1 MHMKETMIRTILILI
16 ALIIT
21 TGLLTP
27 PVMAFDS
34 RSGDNIVINEP
45 VDDDLIATGGSMI
58 VNAPVKSITWAG
70 GTLIVNEPVEKNLIA
85 AGGTI
90 QVNAPVGTDLLAAGG
105 NIDING
111 DVGGKIMAVGGSVTM
126 SGNAENIAAS
136 GGTVVLSKNTVIR
149 KDAMISA
156 SGYTTQA
163 TILGN
168 LTVEEGTPGS
178 AGCQMKQIGDMIGAF
193 ISIVMILM
201 FFGFLILGIIFVK
214 LCPAFHAALVK
225 TGKEKTLLSF
235 VAGIAGL
242 VIGGILCI
250 ILLITIIGIPLA
262 LLIFLLILIGLLLAN
277 ILSGALV
284 GEWIQQL
291 AKKDVSPLWG
301 FIVGFVVLNAFF
313 FTPVVGFFIWIIAIL
328 LGFGMMVLT
337 CYEAY
342 ADTGL

>member
-21 TGLLTP
+21 AGLLTP

-70 GTLIVNEPVEKNLIA
+70 GTLIINEPVEKNLIA

-168 LTVEEGTPGS
+168 LTVEEGGS
-178 AGCQMKQIGDMIGAF
+178 GDTGFQMKKIGDMIGAF
-193 ISIVMILM
+193 ISLVMILS

-235 VAGIAGL
+235 IAGIAGL

-262 LLIFLLILIGLLLAN
+262 ILICLLILIGLLLAN

-301 FIVGFVVLNAFF
+301 FLVGFVILNALFF
-313 FTPVVGFFIWIIAIL
+313 IPFIGFFIWIIAIL

-342 ADTGL
+342 ANTGL